1 MWLSDRRGFLCG
13 ALALSGAAV
22 SGCGFAPAYGTDGA
36 ASKLQ
41 NAIHVDEI
49 NTHNGYL
56 MTRRIEER
64 LGAGGANAPFTLGLT
79 IGTSQ
84 DNLGTTPDGNLTR
97 YQILGRVDFTLRRAG
112 EKTGFQYGT
121 VRNFTGYSASGST
134 VATLA
139 AERDAEDRLMTM
151 LADQVIER
159 LVLISPDISL

>member
-97 YQILGRVDFTLRRAG
+97 YQILGRVDFTLRRAAKKPG
-112 EKTGFQYGT
+112 SNMALSAISPAIPRRGRRLPPSRRNAMPKTG
-121 VRNFTGYSASGST
+121 
-134 VATLA
+134 
-139 AERDAEDRLMTM
+139 
-151 LADQVIER
+151 
-159 LVLISPDISL
+159 